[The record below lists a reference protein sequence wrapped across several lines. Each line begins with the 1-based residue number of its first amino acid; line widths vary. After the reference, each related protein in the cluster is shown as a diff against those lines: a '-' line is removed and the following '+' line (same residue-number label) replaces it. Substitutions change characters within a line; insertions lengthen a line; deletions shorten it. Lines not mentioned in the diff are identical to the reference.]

1 MAYPPLVQYQTVD
14 EYRAHYEQVYC
25 RKPIITFDGIAVRFR
40 KSRFGHCFY
49 ESTQRKQIKDEF
61 SIQRAERIDWIKAAL
76 QDTDAELYVG
86 WDGTRKRYDRNHRVT
101 LVVGNYVVVIRLSS
115 MKSAQFVTA
124 FVADSPSTLQ
134 KIKRNPK
141 WGSS

>member
-25 RKPIITFDGIAVRFR
+25 RKPIITFDVIAVRFR

>member
-1 MAYPPLVQYQTVD
+1 MAYPPLVQYQSVD
-14 EYRAHYEQVYC
+14 EYRAHYERVYC
-25 RKPIITFDGIAVRFR
+25 RKPIITFDEIAVRFR
-40 KSRFGHCFY
+40 KNRFGHCFY
-49 ESTQRKQIKDEF
+49 ESTRRNQIKDTF

-76 QDTDAELYVG
+76 QDPDAELYVG

-141 WGSS
+141 WDSF